1 MGIDASRSEAHDSDG
16 SALKSLT
23 GGAFTM
29 KALLVPAVV
38 VLALISGVVPL
49 SAHHT
54 WPVSY
59 DQLVTVK
66 GTVMEFA
73 WENPHPMITLEV
85 RTEDGKTEK
94 WMVGGPAIGRM
105 EGNGWTKTTVKPGDV
120 ITGIGYQFNDGQ
132 KIIRLERVVLADGK
146 EIKVYGR

>member
-1 MGIDASRSEAHDSDG
+1 
-16 SALKSLT
+16 
-23 GGAFTM
+23 M

-66 GTVMEFA
+66 GTVMEFS

-105 EGNGWTKTTVKPGDV
+105 ESNGWTKTTVKPGDV